1 MSHRSLPRTQTEETS
16 NRGVEMDDL
25 VMKIAGA
32 SLGVITL
39 LWIIVSYFKFRSAD
53 KANKSIDRR
62 LDEIINSEKDTDIIG
77 NLSAELL
84 RDSISQSRSAN
95 MFSLISSTASL
106 GILAYVIYVSINQ
119 SGGSENSW
127 ISLVAS
133 VLANFVSTIFIYQAS
148 KAREASERQFK
159 DIESNSRNKGIRD
172 HLKLYMD
179 KLSLSTD
186 GEHQKTF
193 RELVKEYAN
202 VLNR

>member
-1 MSHRSLPRTQTEETS
+1 
-16 NRGVEMDDL
+16 MDDL